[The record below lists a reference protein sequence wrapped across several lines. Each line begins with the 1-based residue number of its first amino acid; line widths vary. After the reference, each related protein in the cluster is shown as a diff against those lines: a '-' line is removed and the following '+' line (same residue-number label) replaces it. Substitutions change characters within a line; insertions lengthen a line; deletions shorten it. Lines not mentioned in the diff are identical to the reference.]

1 MIIDI
6 GEAILDLS
14 PELRIQPL
22 KECFQTQV
30 WLVMYPSRIWIGMK
44 DFIMDTELMSYRII
58 KVGRDIRRPLV
69 PRHDQST
76 SINGFIQFWDYVRIL
91 SSHFEHKQGQRSQNT
106 SEPLFQCLNILTI
119 IIFLP
124 CA

>member
-30 WLVMYPSRIWIGMK
+30 WLVMYPSRIWRGMK

-69 PRHDQST
+69 PHHDQST
-76 SINGFIQFWDYVRIL
+76 SINGFIQF
-91 SSHFEHKQGQRSQNT
+91 
-106 SEPLFQCLNILTI
+106 
-119 IIFLP
+119 
-124 CA
+124 

>member
-30 WLVMYPSRIWIGMK
+30 WLVMYPSRIWRGMK